1 MIVDPEIEE
10 YLLAALPPR
19 DAVLA
24 EMEER
29 AARRD
34 IPIVGPVVGNLLA
47 ILARV
52 SGAKRIFEL
61 GSAIGYSTLWLARG
75 AGPDAEVHY
84 TDSSAQRAE
93 EARSYFDRAGVA
105 GRIQVHVGDALEAL
119 AAVPGEFD
127 LIFCDLDKT
136 GYPSVLRLS
145 PQRLKPGGILV
156 ADNVL
161 WRGTVAH
168 PRDDAGR
175 AISEFN
181 SNLFASSELWSS
193 IVPVRDGL
201 SISIR
206 R

>member
-1 MIVDPEIEE
+1 MIVNPEIER
-10 YLLAALPPR
+10 YLLEGLPAR

-24 EMEER
+24 EMEEQ

-34 IPIVGPVVGNLLA
+34 IPIVGPVVGNLLG
-47 ILARV
+47 ILARI

-84 TDSSAQRAE
+84 TDSSAERAE
-93 EARSYFDRAGVA
+93 EARGYFDRAGMSA
-105 GRIQVHVGDALEAL
+105 RIQVHIGDAIEAMNS
-119 AAVPGEFD
+119 VPGEFD

-136 GYPSVLRLS
+136 SYPQVLDLVPVRIRS
-145 PQRLKPGGILV
+145 GGILV

-161 WRGTVAH
+161 WRGTVAR
-168 PRDDAGR
+168 PQDESGR
-175 AISEFN
+175 AIAEFN
-181 SNLFASSELWSS
+181 SKLFAGSELWSS

-201 SISIR
+201 SISVR

>member
-1 MIVDPEIEE
+1 MIVNPEIER
-10 YLLAALPPR
+10 YLLEGLPAR

-24 EMEER
+24 EMEEQ

-34 IPIVGPVVGNLLA
+34 IPIVGPVVGNLLG
-47 ILARV
+47 ILARI

-61 GSAIGYSTLWLARG
+61 GSAIGYSTLWLALG

-84 TDSSAQRAE
+84 TDSSAERAE
-93 EARSYFDRAGVA
+93 EARGYFKRAGETS
-105 GRIQVHVGDALEAL
+105 RIRVHIGDAIEAMNS
-119 AAVPGEFD
+119 VPGEFD

-136 GYPSVLRLS
+136 SYPQVLDLVPVRIRS
-145 PQRLKPGGILV
+145 GGILV

-161 WRGTVAH
+161 WRGTVAR
-168 PRDDAGR
+168 PQDESGR
-175 AISEFN
+175 AIAEFN
-181 SNLFASSELWSS
+181 SKLFAGSELWSS

-201 SISIR
+201 SISVR